1 MGLTLR
7 VLLVDD
13 DAESAGQIV
22 RALMGR
28 TAPRFEVERAQA
40 ISSARWQLTTDTY
53 DIALLNLARCEPRGL
68 AAVALLQ
75 ALTPD
80 LPILVHAPAAQENLA
95 LKAVQQG
102 AADYLIT
109 EQIYPTVLVRS
120 IRHAIERQLAAVRHR
135 SAEQALRESEARY
148 RALFEQSR
156 DAIVLMDRDRNI
168 TAANRALS
176 DLLGYSASQIIGRN
190 LHLLYCDSADAH
202 ELEAELAAK
211 ASSREAE
218 TRLRRVDG
226 TTVWC
231 LLSTATRM
239 DDQGEICGYQA
250 IIHDI
255 TDRKRAEERLIH
267 NALHDALTGLPNRA
281 LFADRLNMAMARM
294 RRHPSH
300 RFAVLFLDLDRFKV
314 VNDSLG
320 HAAGD
325 RLLVEIASVL
335 VTCTRREDT
344 VARLG
349 GDEFAIL
356 LDGITGEQDAINTVD
371 RIQQRLM
378 QPFDIAGHHLF
389 TSASIGVAFPAVEEQ
404 TTSEELLRNADIA
417 MYGAKAAGPA
427 HMRIYDRAMHERA
440 AVLLELETDLR
451 HAVTRK
457 EFELVYQPIIALRDD
472 RIAGIEALI
481 RWRHPRRGLLQ
492 PHDFVPVAEET
503 GLIVEIG
510 WWALSEACRQAAAWL
525 ELCPPDRCPVMSVNL
540 SSRQIMAPDLVERVE
555 STLDETGLPGRLL
568 SLEITESTL
577 MSDSAVTAA
586 SLVRL
591 RAMGIQLC
599 IDDFGTGYSS
609 LAYLHALPIDVLKI
623 DRSFIGAI
631 GSSEE
636 RSELVGTII
645 SLARRLG
652 ITAVAEGVETQDQI
666 TRLQQMGSEYVQGFY
681 YSKPISSHDTAALL
695 KQRSVTPPATAIVR
709 VARSAAQVD
718 RQGRRSSVRT
728 QRP

>member
-1 MGLTLR
+1 MGSTLR

-13 DAESAGQIV
+13 DAESARHLV
-22 RALMGR
+22 RTLLEAS
-28 TAPRFEVERAQA
+28 TPQFEVERAQA
-40 ISSARWQLTTDTY
+40 FSALRQLTEDQY
-53 DIALLNLARCEPRGL
+53 DIALLNLARCNPGGL

-75 ALTPD
+75 AQAPN

-156 DAIVLMDRDRNI
+156 DAIVLMDRDRTI

-176 DLLGYSASQIIGRN
+176 DLLGYNSTQLVGRN

-202 ELEAELAAK
+202 GLDAELSAK

-218 TRLRRVDG
+218 TRLRRIDG

-231 LLSTATRM
+231 LLSTAARV
-239 DDQGEICGYQA
+239 DDTGSVCGYQA

-281 LFADRLNMAMARM
+281 LFSDRLNMAMARM

-335 VTCTRREDT
+335 VSCTRREDT

-356 LDGITGEQDAINTVD
+356 LDGIAGNQDALATVD
-371 RIQQRLM
+371 RIQKRLM

-389 TSASIGVAFPAVEEQ
+389 TSASIGVAFPAPDEAQ
-404 TTSEELLRNADIA
+404 PAEELLRNADIA
-417 MYGAKAAGPA
+417 MYGAKAVGPA
-427 HMRIYDRAMHERA
+427 LHRVYDRAMHERA

-451 HAVTRK
+451 HAVARN
-457 EFELVYQPIIALRDD
+457 EFELVYQPIISLCDD

-510 WWALSEACRQAAAWL
+510 WWALREACRQAAAWL

-555 STLDETGLPGRLL
+555 NTLDETGLPGRLL

-577 MSDSAVTAA
+577 MRDSAVTAS

-623 DRSFIGAI
+623 DRSFINAI
-631 GSSEE
+631 GSSDE

-652 ITAVAEGVETQDQI
+652 ITAVAEGVETHAQLAK
-666 TRLQQMGSEYVQGFY
+666 LQQMGSEYVQGFY
-681 YSKPISSHDTAALL
+681 YSKPISSRDTAILL
-695 KQRSVTPPATAIVR
+695 AQRTMSPPGAVMR
-709 VARSAAQVD
+709 VSRAASAQTD
-718 RQGRRSSVRT
+718 RQGRRTLRS